1 MNGSNTDE
9 APGSWLSRRSV
20 LAAVSGS
27 LLGLAGCSGD
37 DASTDTPVAT
47 DTSSDAP
54 TGSPADTSDASTDDP
69 TPTADPAATDDP
81 TPTDGRTPTPASYEP
96 TWESLEQH
104 DVPDWF
110 DDAKLGIFIH
120 WGPYSVPGWGPVGEY
135 AEWYPRRMH
144 DDGSATAQ
152 YHREH
157 YGEPVP
163 SGDVPEEEVFEYKDF
178 VRDTDEAADPDA
190 PENFDAA
197 EWDPERWADLFAEV
211 GAGYV
216 VPVGEHHD
224 GFPMWAADGTE
235 WNAAEMGPERDVIEE
250 LSEAVRD
257 RGMKFAASYH
267 RMLNYYDP
275 RHTGLFG
282 HPEYDDR
289 EATDAFVEEWKTR
302 WRDLMDHVR
311 PDLLWWDG
319 DWFTPASRWDAK
331 ELVAEYYNVAAN
343 EWGTEVAVNDR
354 LGQVREER
362 GDFYTPEYETYDDVR
377 EHKWEANRG
386 IGSSFGYNRQ
396 EDAEDHLSVG
406 EIVRSF
412 VDVVSKNGNMLLNVG
427 PKADGRI
434 PELQTERLRGF
445 GAWLD
450 TNGEALFGSD
460 PWEQPE
466 GTARDV
472 ELRYTAK
479 EDYVYAILF
488 GWPEI
493 SATLSVP
500 EHETV
505 PDDASVVMLGVTDD
519 DGSPRELDWQVRG
532 EELAVGMPADRPAGE
547 HAGHAYTVRVDIE

>member
-1 MNGSNTDE
+1 MEDSSPDVGAGSRI
-9 APGSWLSRRSV
+9 SRRSV
-20 LAAVSGS
+20 LAAISGS

-37 DASTDTPVAT
+37 GAPTDTPVAT
-47 DTSSDAP
+47 DTPTGNSGETTEAP
-54 TGSPADTSDASTDDP
+54 TATSAP
-69 TPTADPAATDDP
+69 TDDP
-81 TPTDGRTPTPASYEP
+81 TPTDEPTPTPASYEP
-96 TWESLEQH
+96 TWESLKEH

-120 WGPYSVPGWGPVGEY
+120 WGPYSAPGWGPIGEY
-135 AEWYPRRMH
+135 AEWYPRHMH

-157 YGEPVP
+157 YGEPAPKAGVP
-163 SGDVPEEEVFEYKDF
+163 DDDVFEYKDF
-178 VRDTDEAADPDA
+178 VRDTDTAADPDA
-190 PENFDAA
+190 TENFDAA
-197 EWDPERWADLFAEV
+197 DWDPERWADLFEEV

-224 GFPMWAADGTE
+224 GFPMWDADDTD
-235 WNAAEMGPERDVIEE
+235 WNAAQRGPERDVIKE

-275 RHTGLFG
+275 RYTGLFG

-289 EATDAFVEEWKTR
+289 EATDAFVEEWKAR
-302 WRDLMDHVR
+302 WRDLVEHVK

-319 DWFTPASRWDAK
+319 DWFTPASRWDSK
-331 ELVAEYYNVAAN
+331 ELVAEYYNTAAN
-343 EWGTEVAVNDR
+343 EWGKEVAVNDR
-354 LGQVREER
+354 LGQVREEH

-396 EDAEDHLSVG
+396 EGPEDHLSVE

-427 PKADGRI
+427 PKANGRI
-434 PELQTERLRGF
+434 PELQKERLEGF

-450 TNGEALFGSD
+450 VNGEALFGTD
-460 PWEQPE
+460 YWHEPE
-466 GTARDV
+466 DTIRDI
-472 ELRYTAK
+472 EARYTT
-479 EDYVYAILF
+479 DGDHVYAVMF
-488 GWPEI
+488 GWPGV
-493 SATLSVP
+493 SAPLIVP
-500 EHETV
+500 KYETV
-505 PDDASVVMLGVTDD
+505 PDGASVAMLGVTDG
-519 DGSPRELDWQVRG
+519 DGSPRELDWQVAG
-532 EELAVGMPADRPAGE
+532 EELVVSLPADRPAGD
-547 HAGHAYTVRVDIE
+547 HAGHAHTLRVEIA